1 MLEKVKN
8 VVLPLYKKTPQK
20 AAKKKDEEY
29 TFLTPRQLIWRK
41 FVRNRLALVSGIILT
56 VLYII
61 ILFAGFFS
69 PYNKTTSNIKFLYA
83 RPQLLRFVDSG
94 GKFHLRP
101 FVYRM
106 EGKRNPET
114 LRFDYTVDKEIKDFI
129 YLFVRGDKY
138 KLLGIW
144 ESDLHFFGVKEGH
157 VFLAGTDQ
165 RGRDMFSRIFFG
177 GRISLTL
184 CLVGVAITVILG
196 SIIGTV
202 SGYFG
207 GWVDNIIQRL
217 IELIRSFPRLALW
230 MALSAAIPADW
241 PSLWVY
247 FSIVVVLGFIGW
259 TGLAREL
266 RGKVLSLRNVD
277 FILATETAGAR
288 TGRIIFRHL
297 IPNVASHIM
306 VTATVRIPMMIIAE
320 SSLSFLGLGIKPPMT
335 SWGLLLSQAHK
346 VQVLKLYPWLLIPG
360 LFIIISVLC
369 FNFVGDGLR
378 DVIDPH
384 SS

>member
-1 MLEKVKN
+1 MLF
-8 VVLPLYKKTPQK
+8 KKTSK
-20 AAKKKDEEY
+20 RKDEKY
-29 TFLTPRQLIWRK
+29 KFLTPRQLIWRK
-41 FVRNRLALVSGIILT
+41 FVRNRIAVASGIVLIL
-56 VLYII
+56 LYIL

-69 PYNKTTSNIKFLYA
+69 PYNMTTPNSKYLYA
-83 RPQLLRFVDSG
+83 PPQRLRFIDSD
-94 GKFHLRP
+94 GKFHMRP
-101 FVYRM
+101 FVYRRTG
-106 EGKRNPET
+106 ERDPET
-114 LRFDYTVDKEIKDFI
+114 MRFVYTEDKHIIDPVYFFI
-129 YLFVRGDKY
+129 QGDNY
-138 KLLGIW
+138 KFLGLY
-144 ESDLHFFGVKEGH
+144 ETNLHFFGVKEGQI
-157 VFLAGTDQ
+157 FLFGTDL
-165 RGRDMFSRIFFG
+165 RGRDMLSRILNG

-184 CLVGVAITVILG
+184 CIVGVAITVILG
-196 SIIGTV
+196 SIIGTL

-247 FSIVVVLGFIGW
+247 FGIVIVLGFIGW

-266 RGKVLSLRNVD
+266 RGKVLALRSSD
-277 FILATETAGAR
+277 FVHAAEVAGANTNR
-288 TGRIIFRHL
+288 VMFAHM
-297 IPNVASHIM
+297 IPNMASHIM

-335 SWGLLLSQAHK
+335 SWGLLLSQAHR
-346 VQVLKLYPWLLIPG
+346 VQVLKLYPWMLIPG

-378 DVIDPH
+378 DVIDPYAV
-384 SS
+384 